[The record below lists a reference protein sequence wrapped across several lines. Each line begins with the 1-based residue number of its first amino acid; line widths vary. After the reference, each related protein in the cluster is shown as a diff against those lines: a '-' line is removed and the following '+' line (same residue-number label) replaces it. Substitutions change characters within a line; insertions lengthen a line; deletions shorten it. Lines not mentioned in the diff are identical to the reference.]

1 MGRSAPCTD
10 TLELPGRISIPR
22 QNQKPS
28 PSRGCICSPSEGTR
42 GREILGWRSS
52 DPGARGGEDNDGD
65 SPSAWHHR
73 WHEHRER
80 AGRGRTPP
88 SAPVPRSLPGPA
100 PAAAAADSS
109 RPCQEMSF
117 SSGEVFAQWLP
128 PRPHPARHTRAR
140 ARRLRLLFAPMATC
154 EGPHASFLPLLFLG
168 SPSAG
173 NAGLGAAGVAGGGGQ
188 AVTLV
193 GLSGYCPALRPGS
206 GNPGGFN

>member
-88 SAPVPRSLPGPA
+88 AAPVPRSLPGPR
-100 PAAAAADSS
+100 SS
-109 RPCQEMSF
+109 RGGRGFIP
-117 SSGEVFAQWLP
+117 ALP
-128 PRPHPARHTRAR
+128 RN
-140 ARRLRLLFAPMATC
+140 
-154 EGPHASFLPLLFLG
+154 ELFLG
-168 SPSAG
+168 RGVCSVASSPASPRSAHTRPSAASPAALCTHG
-173 NAGLGAAGVAGGGGQ
+173 NVRGPARVLPPAP
-188 AVTLV
+188 LPR
-193 GLSGYCPALRPGS
+193 LSQRW
-206 GNPGGFN
+206 